1 MANIMNMV
9 NIKNNVHR
17 SGFDLSRRNC
27 FTAKVGE
34 IIPVMCEEVLPGD
47 KWKINMREFMRTA
60 PVQTASFGRVRQYYD
75 FYFVP
80 YNLLWD
86 KWESWIMQTKQ
97 AFHARSILASAD
109 QFPTHPYMSLNEML
123 ALFTDMHDNDSAYYL
138 DYSAPVRVEGTTPVY
153 DGTARLMSYLGYPLT
168 KSAGISGDLALNPF
182 PVLAYQKIYQDYFRF
197 SQWEDAAPWT
207 YNLDYILTSG
217 ALKLQLNAIK
227 EGRSV
232 NLPNMFTLRY
242 CSLDKDYFNGLL
254 PTPQYGD
261 TAIAGPLS
269 GSFDYSNVF
278 GLRLSRDLFKTS
290 GREFLPMGFQSARDD
305 SANKNFD
312 PVVKL
317 NGTSADDGGSWV
329 ESARLPL
336 RHDLSGG
343 SNSYSVF
350 SDSQGR
356 PVSPQASFGLSI
368 LLLRQAEA
376 LQKWKEITLS
386 GDLDYRTQLQKH
398 WNVNVSEDNSYM
410 CKYLGGIAN
419 NLDIS
424 EVINTNLDSP
434 DSEAE
439 IHGKGVSASNGNIN
453 FSSHQYGLIMCVYH
467 CKPVIEWNANNLLP
481 RMLTKTK
488 ATDYAI
494 PEFDQIGMESVL
506 RGQFV
511 YNAAQNWSSPIGYAP
526 RYIDYKTT
534 VDVVHGEFQD
544 SLKPW
549 VIPHTLSV
557 TFGNDVNFKTFKV
570 DPAVLDNMF
579 GVAAS
584 KADQFRCTVYF
595 DIKTVRNLDRDGL
608 PY

>member
-9 NIKNNVHR
+9 NLKNNVHR

-34 IIPVMCEEVLPGD
+34 IIPVLCEEILPGD

-97 AFHARSILASAD
+97 AFHAKSILASAD
-109 QFPTHPYMSLNEML
+109 EFPTHPYMSMNEML
-123 ALFTDMHDNDSAYYL
+123 SLFTDMQDHDSNYYL
-138 DYSAPVRVEGTTPVY
+138 DYSAPVRVADTTPVY
-153 DGTARLMSYLGYPLT
+153 DGASRLMSYLGYPLT
-168 KSAGISGDLALNPF
+168 KSIGISGDLALNPF

-207 YNLDYILTSG
+207 YNLDYILSSG
-217 ALKLQLNAIK
+217 ALKLQLNNIK
-227 EGRSV
+227 EGSSI
-232 NLPNMFTLRY
+232 NIPTMFTLRY

-269 GSFDYSNVF
+269 G
-278 GLRLSRDLFKTS
+278 
-290 GREFLPMGFQSARDD
+290 MGQVGTDGSHRAALNFVL
-305 SANKNFD
+305 NKNVSAASEHRSLVIPKNGGTVTYAGSGSSD
-312 PVVKL
+312 P
-317 NGTSADDGGSWV
+317 NQISGTISSAFLTG
-329 ESARLPL
+329 
-336 RHDLSGG
+336 
-343 SNSYSVF
+343 
-350 SDSQGR
+350 SDSWRTYPGTL
-356 PVSPQASFGLSI
+356 GLSI

-386 GDLDYRTQLQKH
+386 GDLDYKTQLQKH

-467 CKPVIEWNANNLLP
+467 CKPIIEWNANNLLP

-488 ATDYAI
+488 VTDYAI

-506 RGQFV
+506 RGQFI
-511 YNAAQNWSSPIGYAP
+511 YNAAQNWSKPIGYAP

-549 VIPHTLSV
+549 VISHNLSM
-557 TFGNDVNFKTFKV
+557 TYGNDINFKTFKV

-584 KADQFRCTVYF
+584 KADQFRCTAYF
-595 DIKTVRNLDRDGL
+595 DIKTIRNLDRDGL

>member
-47 KWKINMREFMRTA
+47 KWKINVREFMRTA

-97 AFHARSILASAD
+97 AFHAKNILSSAD
-109 QFPTHPYMSLNEML
+109 EFPSHPYMSMNEML
-123 ALFTDMHDNDSAYYL
+123 ALFTDMQDHDSNYYL

-168 KSAGISGDLALNPF
+168 KSSGISGDLALNPF

-207 YNLDYILTSG
+207 YNLDYILSSN
-217 ALKLQLNAIK
+217 ALKLQVDLVKSASS
-227 EGRSV
+227 GVPS
-232 NLPNMFTLRY
+232 MFTLRY

-269 GSFDYSNVF
+269 GSGYVIADGNRRVDLNFSMNKSTSDAASYRSLMIPKNGGDVTYF
-278 GLRLSRDLFKTS
+278 GLES
-290 GREFLPMGFQSARDD
+290 GD
-305 SANKNFD
+305 SNQIS
-312 PVVKL
+312 
-317 NGTSADDGGSWV
+317 GTFSTAYTTGSVPWAV
-329 ESARLPL
+329 N
-336 RHDLSGG
+336 SGTM
-343 SNSYSVF
+343 
-350 SDSQGR
+350 
-356 PVSPQASFGLSI
+356 GLSI

-386 GDLDYRTQLQKH
+386 GDLDYKTQLQKH

-434 DSEAE
+434 ESEAE

-467 CKPVIEWNANNLLP
+467 CKPIIEWNANNLLP

-488 ATDYAI
+488 VTDYAI

-506 RGQFV
+506 RGQFI

-549 VIPHTLSV
+549 VIPHTLSM
-557 TFGNDVNFKTFKV
+557 TFGNDINFKTFKV

-584 KADQFRCTVYF
+584 EADQFRCTAYF

>member
-9 NIKNNVHR
+9 NLKNNVHR

-34 IIPVMCEEVLPGD
+34 IIPVMCEEILPGD

-97 AFHARSILASAD
+97 AFHAKSILASAD
-109 QFPTHPYMSLNEML
+109 EFPTHPYMSMNEML
-123 ALFTDMHDNDSAYYL
+123 ALFTDMQDNDAAYYL
-138 DYSAPVRVEGTTPVY
+138 DYSAPVRVPDTTPVY
-153 DGTARLMSYLGYPLT
+153 DGTSRLMSYLGYPLT
-168 KSAGISGDLALNPF
+168 KSSGISGDLALNPF

-207 YNLDYILTSG
+207 YNLDYVLTSG
-217 ALKLQLNAIK
+217 ALKLQLNTIK
-227 EGRSV
+227 VGRSV
-232 NLPNMFTLRY
+232 NIPNMFTLRY

-269 GSFDYSNVF
+269 GSGYVIADGNRRVD
-278 GLRLSRDLFKTS
+278 LSFSLGKS
-290 GREFLPMGFQSARDD
+290 VSAASEHR
-305 SANKNFD
+305 SLVIPK
-312 PVVKL
+312 
-317 NGTSADDGGSWV
+317 DGGV
-329 ESARLPL
+329 VTYAGSASTDPSQISGSFSSAYT
-336 RHDLSGG
+336 LS
-343 SNSYSVF
+343 S
-350 SDSQGR
+350 
-356 PVSPQASFGLSI
+356 SPWAVNPGTMGLSI
-368 LLLRQAEA
+368 LLLRQSEA

-434 DSEAE
+434 ESEAE

-467 CKPVIEWNANNLLP
+467 CKPIIEWNANNLLP

-488 ATDYAI
+488 VTDYAI

-506 RGQFV
+506 RGQFI

-526 RYIDYKTT
+526 RYVDYKTT

-557 TFGNDVNFKTFKV
+557 TFGNDINFKTFKV

-584 KADQFRCTVYF
+584 KADQFRCTAYF

>member
-9 NIKNNVHR
+9 NLENNVHR

-97 AFHARSILASAD
+97 AFHAKSILASAD
-109 QFPTHPYMSLNEML
+109 EFPTHPYMSMNEML
-123 ALFTDMHDNDSAYYL
+123 ALFTDMQDNDAKYYL
-138 DYSAPVRVEGTTPVY
+138 DYSAPVRVADTTPVY
-153 DGTARLMSYLGYPLT
+153 DGTSRLMSYLGYPLT
-168 KSAGISGDLALNPF
+168 KSSGISGDLALNPF

-217 ALKLQLNAIK
+217 ALKLQLNTIEK
-227 EGRSV
+227 GSSV
-232 NLPNMFTLRY
+232 NIPNMFTLRY

-269 GSFDYSNVF
+269 GSGYVVADGNRRV
-278 GLRLSRDLFKTS
+278 DLNFSLKKSVSAASEHRSLVIPKNGGAVTYAGSASTDPSQIS
-290 GREFLPMGFQSARDD
+290 GSFSTAYTAGSVPWAVNS
-305 SANKNFD
+305 
-312 PVVKL
+312 
-317 NGTSADDGGSWV
+317 GTM
-329 ESARLPL
+329 
-336 RHDLSGG
+336 
-343 SNSYSVF
+343 
-350 SDSQGR
+350 
-356 PVSPQASFGLSI
+356 GLSI

-386 GDLDYRTQLQKH
+386 GDLDYKTQLQKH

-434 DSEAE
+434 ESEAE

-453 FSSHQYGLIMCVYH
+453 FSSHQYGLIICVYH
-467 CKPVIEWNANNLLP
+467 CKPIIEWNANNLLP

-488 ATDYAI
+488 VTDYAI

-506 RGQFV
+506 RGQFI

-549 VIPHTLSV
+549 VIPHTLSM
-557 TFGNDVNFKTFKV
+557 TFGNDINFKTFKV

-584 KADQFRCTVYF
+584 KADQFRCTAYF
-595 DIKTVRNLDRDGL
+595 DIKTIRNLDRDGL

>member
-47 KWKINMREFMRTA
+47 KWKINVREFMRTA

-97 AFHARSILASAD
+97 AFHAKNILSSAD
-109 QFPTHPYMSLNEML
+109 EFPSHPYMSMNEML
-123 ALFTDMHDNDSAYYL
+123 ALFTDMQDHDSNYYL
-138 DYSAPVRVEGTTPVY
+138 DYSAPVRVAGTTPVY

-168 KSAGISGDLALNPF
+168 KSSGISGDLALNPF

-207 YNLDYILTSG
+207 YNLDYILSSN
-217 ALKLQLNAIK
+217 ALKLQVDLVKSA
-227 EGRSV
+227 GSGV
-232 NLPNMFTLRY
+232 PSMFTLRY

-269 GSFDYSNVF
+269 GSGYVIADGNRRVDLNFSMNKSTSDAASYRSLMIPKNGGDVTYF
-278 GLRLSRDLFKTS
+278 GLES
-290 GREFLPMGFQSARDD
+290 GD
-305 SANKNFD
+305 SNQIS
-312 PVVKL
+312 
-317 NGTSADDGGSWV
+317 GTFSTAYTTGSVPWAV
-329 ESARLPL
+329 N
-336 RHDLSGG
+336 SGTM
-343 SNSYSVF
+343 
-350 SDSQGR
+350 
-356 PVSPQASFGLSI
+356 GLSI

-386 GDLDYRTQLQKH
+386 GDLDYKTQLQKH

-434 DSEAE
+434 ESEAE

-467 CKPVIEWNANNLLP
+467 CKPIIEWNANNLLP

-506 RGQFV
+506 RGQFI

-534 VDVVHGEFQD
+534 FDVVHGEFQD

-549 VIPHTLSV
+549 VIPHTLSM
-557 TFGNDVNFKTFKV
+557 TFGNDINFKTFKV

-584 KADQFRCTVYF
+584 EADQFRCTAYF

>member
-1 MANIMNMV
+1 MNMV
-9 NIKNNVHR
+9 NLKNNVHR
-17 SGFDLSRRNC
+17 SGYDLSRRNC

-34 IIPVMCEEVLPGD
+34 IIPVMCEEVLPAD
-47 KWKINMREFMRTA
+47 MWKINLREFMRTA

-97 AFHARSILASAD
+97 AFHAKSILASAD
-109 QFPTHPYMSLNEML
+109 QFPTHPYMSMNEML
-123 ALFTDMHDNDSAYYL
+123 ALFTDMQDNDSAYYL
-138 DYSAPVRVEGTTPVY
+138 DYSAPVRVDGTTPVY
-153 DGTARLMSYLGYPLT
+153 DGTSRLMSYLGYPLT
-168 KSAGISGDLALNPF
+168 KSSGISGDLALNPF

-217 ALKLQLNAIK
+217 ALKLQLDAIK
-227 EGRSV
+227 SGRSDSI
-232 NLPNMFTLRY
+232 PNMFTLRY

-269 GSFDYSNVF
+269 GQGEVIGGGGVRANLSFSLNKTTSNASDYRSLVINKKGGHVTYL
-278 GLRLSRDLFKTS
+278 GLETGDPGQMSGILDTTYLDSSSGRSWKTS
-290 GREFLPMGFQSARDD
+290 P
-305 SANKNFD
+305 
-312 PVVKL
+312 
-317 NGTSADDGGSWV
+317 GT
-329 ESARLPL
+329 L
-336 RHDLSGG
+336 
-343 SNSYSVF
+343 
-350 SDSQGR
+350 
-356 PVSPQASFGLSI
+356 GLSI

-386 GDLDYRTQLQKH
+386 GDLDYKTQLQKH

-424 EVINTNLDSP
+424 EVVNTNLDSP

-439 IHGKGVSASNGNIN
+439 IHGKGVSASNGTIN

-467 CKPVIEWNANNLLP
+467 CKPIIEWNANNLLP

-534 VDVVHGEFQD
+534 IDVVHGEFQD

-549 VIPHTLSV
+549 VIPHTLSM
-557 TFGNDVNFKTFKV
+557 TFGNDINFKTFKV

-584 KADQFRCTVYF
+584 EADQFRCTAYF

>member
-9 NIKNNVHR
+9 NLKNNVHR

-34 IIPVMCEEVLPGD
+34 IIPVICEEVLPGD

-97 AFHARSILASAD
+97 AFHAKSILASAD
-109 QFPTHPYMSLNEML
+109 EFPTHPYMSMNDML
-123 ALFTDMHDNDSAYYL
+123 ALFTHMQDNDSHYYL

-153 DGTARLMSYLGYPLT
+153 DGTSRLMSYLGYPLT
-168 KSAGISGDLALNPF
+168 KSSGISGDLALNPF

-207 YNLDYILTSG
+207 YNLDYILSSG
-217 ALKLQLNAIK
+217 ALKLQLDAIK
-227 EGRSV
+227 NGTSA
-232 NLPNMFTLRY
+232 NIPNMFTLRY

-261 TAIAGPLS
+261 TAIAGPLNGTGQVAAGGSHRVGVSFVLNKS
-269 GSFDYSNVF
+269 GSSTSDFRPLLVPKNGGTLAF
-278 GLRLSRDLFKTS
+278 GSSST
-290 GREFLPMGFQSARDD
+290 D
-305 SANKNFD
+305 S
-312 PVVKL
+312 
-317 NGTSADDGGSWV
+317 SQ
-329 ESARLPL
+329 
-336 RHDLSGG
+336 LSGALSSAYLTG
-343 SNSYSVF
+343 
-350 SDSQGR
+350 SDSWRVNSG
-356 PVSPQASFGLSI
+356 SFGLSI

-386 GDLDYRTQLQKH
+386 GDLDYKTQLQKH

-434 DSEAE
+434 ESEAE

-467 CKPVIEWNANNLLP
+467 CKPIIEWNANNLLP

-488 ATDYAI
+488 VTDYAI

-506 RGQFV
+506 RGQFI
-511 YNAAQNWSSPIGYAP
+511 YNAAQNWSKPLGYAP

-549 VIPHTLSV
+549 VIPHTLSM
-557 TFGNDVNFKTFKV
+557 TFGNDINFKTFKV

-584 KADQFRCTVYF
+584 KADQFRCSVYF
-595 DIKTVRNLDRDGL
+595 DIKAIRNLDRDGL

>member
-9 NIKNNVHR
+9 NLKNNVHR

-47 KWKINMREFMRTA
+47 MWKINMREFMRTA

-97 AFHARSILASAD
+97 AFHAKSILASAD
-109 QFPTHPYMSLNEML
+109 EFPTHPYMSMNEML
-123 ALFTDMHDNDSAYYL
+123 ALFTDMKDHDVSYYL
-138 DYSAPVRVEGTTPVY
+138 DYSAPVRVADTTPVY
-153 DGTARLMSYLGYPLT
+153 DGTSRLMSYLGYPLT
-168 KSAGISGDLALNPF
+168 KSSGISGDLALNPF

-207 YNLDYILTSG
+207 YNLDYVLTSG
-217 ALKLQLNAIK
+217 ALKLQLNTIK
-227 EGRSV
+227 SGRSANV
-232 NLPNMFTLRY
+232 PTMFTLRY

-261 TAIAGPLS
+261 ASIAGPLNGSGYVVADGNRRVTLNFSVDKSTSASSDHRSLVVPRVGGAVTYAGSSSADPAQLAGTLSAAYTS
-269 GSFDYSNVF
+269 GSI
-278 GLRLSRDLFKTS
+278 
-290 GREFLPMGFQSARDD
+290 P
-305 SANKNFD
+305 
-312 PVVKL
+312 
-317 NGTSADDGGSWV
+317 W
-329 ESARLPL
+329 
-336 RHDLSGG
+336 
-343 SNSYSVF
+343 SVN
-350 SDSQGR
+350 
-356 PVSPQASFGLSI
+356 PNTLGLSI

-386 GDLDYRTQLQKH
+386 GDLDYKTQLQKH

-410 CKYLGGIAN
+410 CRYLGGIAN

-439 IHGKGVSASNGNIN
+439 IHGKGVSASNGDID

-467 CKPVIEWNANNLLP
+467 CKPIIEWNANNLLP
-481 RMLTKTK
+481 RLLTKTK
-488 ATDYAI
+488 PTDYAI

-511 YNAAQNWSSPIGYAP
+511 YNAVQNWSSPIGYAP

-557 TFGNDVNFKTFKV
+557 TYGNDINFKTFKV

-584 KADQFRCTVYF
+584 KADQFRCTAYF

>member
-9 NIKNNVHR
+9 NLKNNVHR

-34 IIPVMCEEVLPGD
+34 IIPVLCEEVLPGD

-80 YNLLWD
+80 YSLLWD

-97 AFHARSILASAD
+97 AFHAKSILASAD
-109 QFPTHPYMSLNEML
+109 EFPAHPYMSLNEML
-123 ALFTDMHDNDSAYYL
+123 ALFTDMQDNDVNYYL
-138 DYSAPVRVEGTTPVY
+138 DYSAPVRVADTTPVY
-153 DGTARLMSYLGYPLT
+153 DGTSRLMSYLGYPLT
-168 KSAGISGDLALNPF
+168 KSSGISGDLALNPF

-217 ALKLQLNAIK
+217 ALKLQLNTIK
-227 EGRSV
+227 SARSV
-232 NLPNMFTLRY
+232 NIPNMFTLRY

-269 GSFDYSNVF
+269 GSGYVVSDGNRGVNLSFSLSKGVSAASEH
-278 GLRLSRDLFKTS
+278 RLL
-290 GREFLPMGFQSARDD
+290 
-305 SANKNFD
+305 
-312 PVVKL
+312 VVPKVG
-317 NGTSADDGGSWV
+317 GTVSYAATGSADPSQISGTLLYAYPSGSSPWAV
-329 ESARLPL
+329 N
-336 RHDLSGG
+336 SGTM
-343 SNSYSVF
+343 
-350 SDSQGR
+350 
-356 PVSPQASFGLSI
+356 GLSI

-424 EVINTNLDSP
+424 EVVNTNLDSP
-434 DSEAE
+434 ESEAE

-467 CKPVIEWNANNLLP
+467 CKPIIEWNANNLLP

-488 ATDYAI
+488 VTDYAI

-511 YNAAQNWSSPIGYAP
+511 YNAAQNWSKPIGYAP

-557 TFGNDVNFKTFKV
+557 TYGNDVNFKTFKV

>member
-9 NIKNNVHR
+9 NLKNNVHR

-34 IIPVMCEEVLPGD
+34 IIPVLCEEILPGD

-97 AFHARSILASAD
+97 AFHAKNILASAD
-109 QFPTHPYMSLNEML
+109 EFPTHPYMSMNEML
-123 ALFTDMHDNDSAYYL
+123 ALFTDMQDNDVKYYL
-138 DYSAPVRVEGTTPVY
+138 DYSAPVRVADTTPVY
-153 DGTARLMSYLGYPLT
+153 DGTSRLMSYLGYPLT
-168 KSAGISGDLALNPF
+168 KSSGISGDLALNPF

-217 ALKLQLNAIK
+217 ALKLQLNTIK

-232 NLPNMFTLRY
+232 NIPNMFTLRY

-269 GSFDYSNVF
+269 GLGQVASGGQF
-278 GLRLSRDLFKTS
+278 RADLFFSMRKTTS
-290 GREFLPMGFQSARDD
+290 NAADYRSLMV
-305 SANKNFD
+305 NKN
-312 PVVKL
+312 
-317 NGTSADDGGSWV
+317 GGDV
-329 ESARLPL
+329 TFLGAESG
-336 RHDLSGG
+336 D
-343 SNSYSVF
+343 
-350 SDSQGR
+350 
-356 PVSPQASFGLSI
+356 SPQVSAVLDTTYLDGSQPWRTYPGTMGLSI

-386 GDLDYRTQLQKH
+386 GDLDYKTQLQKH

-434 DSEAE
+434 ESEAE

-467 CKPVIEWNANNLLP
+467 CKPIIEWNANNLLP

-488 ATDYAI
+488 VTDYAI

-544 SLKPW
+544 SLRPW
-549 VIPHTLSV
+549 VIPHTLSM
-557 TFGNDVNFKTFKV
+557 TFGNDINFKTFKV

-584 KADQFRCTVYF
+584 KADQFRCTAYF
-595 DIKTVRNLDRDGL
+595 DIKTIRNLDRDGL

>member
-9 NIKNNVHR
+9 NLKNNVHR

-34 IIPVMCEEVLPGD
+34 IVPVLCEEILPGD

-97 AFHARSILASAD
+97 AFHAKGILESAD
-109 QFPTHPYMSLNEML
+109 EFPTHPYMSMNEML
-123 ALFTDMHDNDSAYYL
+123 ALFTDMQDHDSNYYL
-138 DYSAPVRVEGTTPVY
+138 DYSAPVRVADTTPVY
-153 DGTARLMSYLGYPLT
+153 DGTSRLMSYFGYPLT
-168 KSAGISGDLALNPF
+168 KSSGISGDLALNPF

-207 YNLDYILTSG
+207 YNLDYILASS
-217 ALKLQLNAIK
+217 ALKLQLNTIK
-227 EGRSV
+227 QGSSA
-232 NLPNMFTLRY
+232 NIPNMFTLRY

-269 GSFDYSNVF
+269 GTGEVVANGNHRVTLNVLLNKSISAASAHRSLVLPKN
-278 GLRLSRDLFKTS
+278 GGDVTYTAAESSDPSQVS
-290 GREFLPMGFQSARDD
+290 GIFSGAY
-305 SANKNFD
+305 
-312 PVVKL
+312 
-317 NGTSADDGGSWV
+317 
-329 ESARLPL
+329 
-336 RHDLSGG
+336 LSGTDPWRTYPG
-343 SNSYSVF
+343 SM
-350 SDSQGR
+350 
-356 PVSPQASFGLSI
+356 GLSV

-386 GDLDYRTQLQKH
+386 GDLDYKTQLQKH

-434 DSEAE
+434 ESEAE

-467 CKPVIEWNANNLLP
+467 CKPIIEWNANNLLP
-481 RMLTKTK
+481 RLLTKTK
-488 ATDYAI
+488 ATDYAV

-506 RGQFV
+506 RGQFI
-511 YNAAQNWSSPIGYAP
+511 YNAAQNWSKPIGYAP

-549 VIPHTLSV
+549 VIPHTLSM
-557 TFGNDVNFKTFKV
+557 TYGNDINFKTFKV

-584 KADQFRCTVYF
+584 KADQFRCTAYF

>member
-9 NIKNNVHR
+9 NLKNNVHR

-34 IIPVMCEEVLPGD
+34 IIPVLCEEVLPGD

-97 AFHARSILASAD
+97 AFHAKSILASAD
-109 QFPTHPYMSLNEML
+109 EFPTHPYMSMNEML
-123 ALFTDMHDNDSAYYL
+123 SLFTDMQDNDARYYL

-153 DGTARLMSYLGYPLT
+153 DGTSRLMSYLGYPLT
-168 KSAGISGDLALNPF
+168 KSSGISGDLALNPF

-207 YNLDYILTSG
+207 YNLDYVLASD
-217 ALKLQLNAIK
+217 ALKLKLDTIK
-227 EGRSV
+227 ASRSV
-232 NLPNMFTLRY
+232 NIPNMFTLRY

-269 GSFDYSNVF
+269 GAGQVASGGQYRADMFFSMKKSTSNAADYRSLMV
-278 GLRLSRDLFKTS
+278 
-290 GREFLPMGFQSARDD
+290 
-305 SANKNFD
+305 NKN
-312 PVVKL
+312 
-317 NGTSADDGGSWV
+317 GGDVTFFGV
-329 ESARLPL
+329 ESG
-336 RHDLSGG
+336 D
-343 SNSYSVF
+343 
-350 SDSQGR
+350 
-356 PVSPQASFGLSI
+356 SPQISAVLDTTYLDGSSPWRTYPGTMGLSI

-386 GDLDYRTQLQKH
+386 GDLDYKTQLQKH

-434 DSEAE
+434 ESEAE

-467 CKPVIEWNANNLLP
+467 CKPIIEWNANNLLP

-488 ATDYAI
+488 VTDYAI

-506 RGQFV
+506 RGQFI
-511 YNAAQNWSSPIGYAP
+511 YNAAQNWSKPIGYAP

-549 VIPHTLSV
+549 VIPHTLSM
-557 TFGNDVNFKTFKV
+557 TFGNDINFKTFKV

-584 KADQFRCTVYF
+584 EADQFRCTAYF
-595 DIKTVRNLDRDGL
+595 DIKTIRNLDRDGL

>member
-9 NIKNNVHR
+9 DLKNNVHR

-34 IIPVMCEEVLPGD
+34 IIPVMCEEILPGD

-97 AFHARSILASAD
+97 AFHAKSILASAD
-109 QFPTHPYMSLNEML
+109 EFPTHPYMSMNEML
-123 ALFTDMHDNDSAYYL
+123 ALFTDMRDHDGSYYL
-138 DYSAPVRVEGTTPVY
+138 DYSAPVRVADTTPVY
-153 DGTARLMSYLGYPLT
+153 DGTSRLMSYLGYPLT
-168 KSAGISGDLALNPF
+168 KSSGISGDLALNPF

-227 EGRSV
+227 EGRSI
-232 NLPNMFTLRY
+232 NIPTMFTLRY

-269 GSFDYSNVF
+269 GSGYVVADGNRRVALGFTLKKSISAASEHRSLVVPREG
-278 GLRLSRDLFKTS
+278 GLVSYVGS
-290 GREFLPMGFQSARDD
+290 G
-305 SANKNFD
+305 
-312 PVVKL
+312 
-317 NGTSADDGGSWV
+317 SADPSQISGTLSTAYTVGSVPWAV
-329 ESARLPL
+329 N
-336 RHDLSGG
+336 SGTM
-343 SNSYSVF
+343 
-350 SDSQGR
+350 
-356 PVSPQASFGLSI
+356 GLSI

-386 GDLDYRTQLQKH
+386 GDLDYKTQLQKH

-434 DSEAE
+434 ESEAE

-467 CKPVIEWNANNLLP
+467 CKPVIEWNADNLLP

-488 ATDYAI
+488 VTDYAI

-506 RGQFV
+506 RGQFI
-511 YNAAQNWSSPIGYAP
+511 YNAAQNWSKPIGYAP

-534 VDVVHGEFQD
+534 IDVVHGEFQD

-557 TFGNDVNFKTFKV
+557 TYGNDVNFKTFKV

-584 KADQFRCTVYF
+584 KADQFRCTAYF
-595 DIKTVRNLDRDGL
+595 DIKAVRNLDRDGL

>member
-9 NIKNNVHR
+9 NLKNNVHR

-97 AFHARSILASAD
+97 AFHAKSILASAD
-109 QFPTHPYMSLNEML
+109 EFPTHPYMSMNEML
-123 ALFTDMHDNDSAYYL
+123 ALFTDMQDNDAGYYL

-153 DGTARLMSYLGYPLT
+153 DGTSRLMSYLGYPLT
-168 KSAGISGDLALNPF
+168 KSSGISGDLALNPF

-227 EGRSV
+227 EGRSI
-232 NLPNMFTLRY
+232 NIPNMFTLRY

-269 GSFDYSNVF
+269 GKGQVSGGGQYRSDISFTLGKLSNDNMQVRALAIDKN
-278 GLRLSRDLFKTS
+278 G
-290 GREFLPMGFQSARDD
+290 GHIGFASDAGQ
-305 SANKNFD
+305 D
-312 PVVKL
+312 P
-317 NGTSADDGGSWV
+317 SQ
-329 ESARLPL
+329 
-336 RHDLSGG
+336 LSGVLDTAYLSPSSG
-343 SNSYSVF
+343 QNWRV
-350 SDSQGR
+350 DSGTL
-356 PVSPQASFGLSI
+356 GLSI

-386 GDLDYRTQLQKH
+386 GDLDYKTQLQKH
-398 WNVNVSEDNSYM
+398 WNVNISDDNSYM

-453 FSSHQYGLIMCVYH
+453 FSSHQYGLIMCLYH
-467 CKPVIEWNANNLLP
+467 CKPIIEWNANNLLP

-506 RGQFV
+506 RGQFI

-549 VIPHTLSV
+549 VIPHTLSM
-557 TFGNDVNFKTFKV
+557 TFGNDINFKTFKV

-584 KADQFRCTVYF
+584 EADQFRCTAYF
-595 DIKTVRNLDRDGL
+595 DVKTVRNLDRDGL
-608 PY
+608 SY

>member
-9 NIKNNVHR
+9 NLKNNVHR

-34 IIPVMCEEVLPGD
+34 IIPVLCEEILPGD

-97 AFHARSILASAD
+97 AFHAKSILASAD
-109 QFPTHPYMSLNEML
+109 EFPTHPYMSMNEML
-123 ALFTDMHDNDSAYYL
+123 SLFTDMQDHDVNYYL
-138 DYSAPVRVEGTTPVY
+138 DYSSPVRVEGTTPVY
-153 DGTARLMSYLGYPLT
+153 DGTSRLMSYLGYPLT
-168 KSAGISGDLALNPF
+168 KSSGISGDLALNPF

-197 SQWEDAAPWT
+197 SQWEAAAPWT

-217 ALKLQLNAIK
+217 ALKLQLSTIK

-232 NLPNMFTLRY
+232 NIPNMFTLRY

-269 GSFDYSNVF
+269 GMGQVAADGSHRATLNFTLNKSTSAASEHRSLVV
-278 GLRLSRDLFKTS
+278 SRDGGIVTYAGS
-290 GREFLPMGFQSARDD
+290 GS
-305 SANKNFD
+305 SD
-312 PVVKL
+312 PGQIA
-317 NGTSADDGGSWV
+317 GTFSGTY
-329 ESARLPL
+329 
-336 RHDLSGG
+336 LSGI
-343 SNSYSVF
+343 
-350 SDSQGR
+350 DSWRTYPGTM
-356 PVSPQASFGLSI
+356 GLSI

-434 DSEAE
+434 ESEAE

-467 CKPVIEWNANNLLP
+467 CKPIIEWNANNLLP

-488 ATDYAI
+488 VTDYAI

-506 RGQFV
+506 RGQFI
-511 YNAAQNWSSPIGYAP
+511 YNAAQNWSKPIGYAP
-526 RYIDYKTT
+526 RYVDYKTT

-544 SLKPW
+544 SLRPW
-549 VIPHTLSV
+549 VIPHTLSM
-557 TFGNDVNFKTFKV
+557 TFGNNINFKTFKV

-584 KADQFRCTVYF
+584 KADQFRCTAYF
-595 DIKTVRNLDRDGL
+595 DIKTIRNLDRDGL

>member
-9 NIKNNVHR
+9 NLNNNVHR

-47 KWKINMREFMRTA
+47 KWNINMREFMRTA

-97 AFHARSILASAD
+97 AFHAMSILAPVEE
-109 QFPTHPYMSLNEML
+109 FPTHPYMSLNDML
-123 ALFTDMHDNDSAYYL
+123 ALFTDMQDNDVAYYL
-138 DYSAPVRVEGTTPVY
+138 DYSAPVRVQGAKPVY
-153 DGTARLMSYLGYPLT
+153 TGTARLMSYLGYPLT
-168 KSAGISGDLALNPF
+168 KSIGISGDLALNPF

-197 SQWEDAAPWT
+197 PQWEAAAPWT

-217 ALKLQLNAIK
+217 ALKLRLDILK
-227 EGRSV
+227 EGRSDDT
-232 NLPNMFTLRY
+232 PNMFTLRY

-269 GSFDYSNVF
+269 GQGEVLGGGQFRANLSFSMDKSTSDGADYRSLMINKRGGHITYF
-278 GLRLSRDLFKTS
+278 GLESGDTKQVSGILDSTFLGSSSGQSWKT
-290 GREFLPMGFQSARDD
+290 GP
-305 SANKNFD
+305 
-312 PVVKL
+312 
-317 NGTSADDGGSWV
+317 GT
-329 ESARLPL
+329 L
-336 RHDLSGG
+336 
-343 SNSYSVF
+343 
-350 SDSQGR
+350 
-356 PVSPQASFGLSI
+356 GLSI
-368 LLLRQAEA
+368 SLLRQAEA

-386 GDLDYRTQLQKH
+386 GDLDYKTQLQKH
-398 WNVNVSEDNSYM
+398 WNVNISNDNSYM

-434 DSEAE
+434 ESEAE

-467 CKPVIEWNANNLLP
+467 CKPIIEWNANNLLP

-506 RGQFV
+506 RGQFI

-526 RYIDYKTT
+526 RYVDYKTT

-549 VIPHTLSV
+549 VIPHTLS
-557 TFGNDVNFKTFKV
+557 TTYGNEINFKTFKV

-584 KADQFRCTVYF
+584 EADQFRCTAYF

>member
-9 NIKNNVHR
+9 NLKNNVHR

-34 IIPVMCEEVLPGD
+34 IIPVLCEEILPGD

-97 AFHARSILASAD
+97 AFHAKSILASAD
-109 QFPTHPYMSLNEML
+109 EFPTHPYMSMNEML
-123 ALFTDMHDNDSAYYL
+123 ALFTDMQDNDSSYYL

-153 DGTARLMSYLGYPLT
+153 DCTSRLMSYLGYPLT
-168 KSAGISGDLALNPF
+168 KSSGISGDLALNPF

-217 ALKLQLNAIK
+217 ALKLQLNSIK
-227 EGRSV
+227 QGRSI
-232 NLPNMFTLRY
+232 NIPNMFTLRY

-269 GSFDYSNVF
+269 GSGQVAA
-278 GLRLSRDLFKTS
+278 GGQCRADLFFSMRKS
-290 GREFLPMGFQSARDD
+290 PSNAADYRSLMV
-305 SANKNFD
+305 NKN
-312 PVVKL
+312 
-317 NGTSADDGGSWV
+317 GGDITFLGM
-329 ESARLPL
+329 ESG
-336 RHDLSGG
+336 D
-343 SNSYSVF
+343 
-350 SDSQGR
+350 
-356 PVSPQASFGLSI
+356 SPQISAVLDTTYLDGYQPWSTYPGTMGLSI

-386 GDLDYRTQLQKH
+386 GDLDYKTQLQKH

-434 DSEAE
+434 ESEAE

-467 CKPVIEWNANNLLP
+467 CKPIIEWNANNLLP

-488 ATDYAI
+488 VTDYAI

-506 RGQFV
+506 RGQFI
-511 YNAAQNWSSPIGYAP
+511 YNAAQNWSKPIGYAP

-544 SLKPW
+544 SLRPW

-557 TFGNDVNFKTFKV
+557 TFGNEVNFKTFKV

-584 KADQFRCTVYF
+584 EADQFRCTAYF
-595 DIKTVRNLDRDGL
+595 DIKTIRNLDRDGL